1 MDALLN
7 KKTGNTIFVV
17 DIVGGI
23 NRARKLAQS
32 EYYELI
38 LIEEPKPIK
47 KEEPIIETPKKRGR
61 KPKTD

>member
-38 LIEEPKPIK
+38 KIDEPEPIK
-47 KEEPIIETPKKRGR
+47 EETIIETPKKRGR